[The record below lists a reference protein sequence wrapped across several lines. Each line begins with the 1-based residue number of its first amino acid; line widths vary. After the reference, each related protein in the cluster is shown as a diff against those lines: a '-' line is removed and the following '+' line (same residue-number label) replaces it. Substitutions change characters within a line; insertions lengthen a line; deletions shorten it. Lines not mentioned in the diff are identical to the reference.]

1 MLQSVKLLFGRPV
14 RKFKQLK
21 RIACVDSR
29 LSKVVIFTFGSPYFL
44 LKDEVVQRYKNA
56 ILRENAPLL
65 RCIKLIL
72 SFIIKG
78 PILSS

>member
-1 MLQSVKLLFGRPV
+1 M
-14 RKFKQLK
+14 
-21 RIACVDSR
+21 
-29 LSKVVIFTFGSPYFL
+29 VIFTFGSPYFL